1 MARNLL
7 TPRFVSVVHFAMV
20 MAVAAIAATCGVLRD
35 SVAID
40 FPQTV
45 SRVFRYLALA
55 ELIVGGLVISRLRA
69 NIPLIAPCDDVA
81 AWWATNAPQVLT
93 TWVLA
98 CSLGVTGAVLWLF
111 TDDVVVLVTVV
122 PASIIMLIR
131 LAPRRWVAEEPDQTS
146 KLVP

>member
-1 MARNLL
+1 MAPSLL
-7 TPRFVSVVHFAMV
+7 APKSASVVHFAMV
-20 MAVAAIAATCGVLRD
+20 MAMAAIAATCWVWRD
-35 SVAID
+35 SVVID
-40 FPQTV
+40 IPQAV

-69 NIPLIAPCDDVA
+69 NIPPIAPFDDVA
-81 AWWATNAPQVLT
+81 AWWATNGTQVLT

-98 CSLGVTGAVLWLF
+98 CGVGVTGAGLWLL

-122 PASIIMLIR
+122 PASIVMLLR
-131 LAPRRWVAEEPDQTS
+131 LAPRRWVAEAPDQTS